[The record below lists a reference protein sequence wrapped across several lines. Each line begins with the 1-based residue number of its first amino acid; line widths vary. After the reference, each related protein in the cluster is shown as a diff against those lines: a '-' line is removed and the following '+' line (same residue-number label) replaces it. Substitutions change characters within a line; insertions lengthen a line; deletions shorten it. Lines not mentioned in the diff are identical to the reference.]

1 MTHNEIPLNGF
12 PDTIKTIQ
20 FTQSM
25 LQQYTFSI
33 KQYVD
38 VGIGLWSWRTAA
50 VTREEELTFA
60 SWRLL
65 PLSIISILHLETE
78 IVESS
83 SHFPALNSHLSEGQ
97 FTLRESRSHTHFCKG
112 WCEIQ
117 NCHKD
122 VNYPYSQNPP
132 DTGSVHNLGQ
142 KPKFVKH
149 FTKHWCVA

>member
-1 MTHNEIPLNGF
+1 M
-12 PDTIKTIQ
+12 
-20 FTQSM
+20 
-25 LQQYTFSI
+25 
-33 KQYVD
+33 
-38 VGIGLWSWRTAA
+38 
-50 VTREEELTFA
+50 
-60 SWRLL
+60 L

-149 FTKHWCVA
+149 FTKH